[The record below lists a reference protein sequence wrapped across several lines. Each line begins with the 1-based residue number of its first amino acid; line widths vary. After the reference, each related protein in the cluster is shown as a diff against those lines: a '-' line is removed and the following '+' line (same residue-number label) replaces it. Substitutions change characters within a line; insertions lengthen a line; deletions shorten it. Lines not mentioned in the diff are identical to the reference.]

1 VFSKAYQNN
10 GFFNEKLQLDNL
22 QSGVYLINIQDGD
35 KKITKKIVVE

>member
-1 VFSKAYQNN
+1 LYQNN

-35 KKITKKIVVE
+35 KKITKKIVIQ